1 MTDVRYDVT
10 FIGHVQGVW
19 FRATAEEVARGFD
32 VAGYVRN
39 QSDGSVRL
47 VAEGE
52 PDELD
57 RFVEAVREA
66 KRNNIADVRID
77 RTDATGEFDGFSVR
91 R

>member
-1 MTDVRYDVT
+1 MAQMRYDVT
-10 FIGHVQGVW
+10 FTGHVQGVF
-19 FRATAEEVARGFD
+19 FRATTEDVARGFD
-32 VAGYVRN
+32 VTGYVRN

-47 VAEGE
+47 VAEGVS
-52 PDELD
+52 DELD

-77 RTDATGEFDGFSVR
+77 RTDATGEFDGFGVR